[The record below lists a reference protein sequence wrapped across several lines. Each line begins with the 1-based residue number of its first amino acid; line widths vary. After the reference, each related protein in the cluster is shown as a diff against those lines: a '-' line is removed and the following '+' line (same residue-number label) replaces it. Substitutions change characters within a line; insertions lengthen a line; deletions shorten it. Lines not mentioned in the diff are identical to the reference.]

1 MKTNLTIK
9 DLKFKGDFLTK
20 NDKIAILEFI
30 NKNEGCFDKKRL
42 KRVIYHHD
50 TRLTITNARERGL
63 RISKAVDGGMHY
75 LYFCYVKLKDT
86 TKKEISISDFYFQ
99 DAGDG
104 AYLVIYVSPTTRN
117 GWSTL
122 VKDMTLIEAT
132 KDAATPKVKDLE
144 KLRRIVKNHKI
155 PYFNENI

>member
-1 MKTNLTIK
+1 MKTMK
-9 DLKFKGDFLTK
+9 DLRFSGDFLTK

-30 NKNEGCFDKKRL
+30 NKNEGCFAKKRI
-42 KRVIYHHD
+42 KRVIYHHN

-63 RISKAVDGGMHY
+63 RISKAVDGDMHY
-75 LYFCYVKLKDT
+75 LYFCYVTLKDT

-99 DAGDG
+99 DAGNG
-104 AYLVIYVSPTTRN
+104 AYLVIYVSPTTKR

-122 VKDMTLIEAT
+122 VKDMSLIDAT
-132 KDAATPKVKDLE
+132 KNAITPKIKDLE
-144 KLRRIVKNHKI
+144 KLRRIVKTHKI